1 MKQTHLSE
9 VLRLSSATKPL
20 SSEKRK
26 ELGEHVRSAL
36 YELSFGLSGAA
47 ANAFNSACAVEGGD
61 MDWKEAG
68 TLEEMQTVVLL
79 ADRLN
84 FLLYTDSEVRLQDGI
99 GEVLK
104 RKG

>member
-9 VLRLSSATKPL
+9 VLRLSTASKPL

-68 TLEEMQTVVLL
+68 TLEMQTVVLL
-79 ADRLN
+79 ADLLN

-104 RKG
+104 RRS

>member
-9 VLRLSSATKPL
+9 VLRLSTASEPL

-26 ELGEHVRSAL
+26 
-36 YELSFGLSGAA
+36 
-47 ANAFNSACAVEGGD
+47 
-61 MDWKEAG
+61 
-68 TLEEMQTVVLL
+68 MQTVVLL
-79 ADRLN
+79 ADLLN

-104 RKG
+104 RRS

>member
-9 VLRLSSATKPL
+9 VLRLSTASEPL

-79 ADRLN
+79 ADLLN
-84 FLLYTDSEVRLQDGI
+84 FLLYTDSEVRLDGI

-104 RKG
+104 RRS

>member
-9 VLRLSSATKPL
+9 VLRLSTASEPL

-68 TLEEMQTVVLL
+68 TLEMQTVVLL
-79 ADRLN
+79 ADLLN

-104 RKG
+104 RRS